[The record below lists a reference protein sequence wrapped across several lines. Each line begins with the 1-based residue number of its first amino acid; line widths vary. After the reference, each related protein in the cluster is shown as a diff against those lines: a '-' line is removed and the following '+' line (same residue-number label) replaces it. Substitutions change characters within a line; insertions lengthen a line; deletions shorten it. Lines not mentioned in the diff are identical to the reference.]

1 MILWICPNGSMG
13 FQIFVSADP
22 GVIAARPQLLMLSN
36 KGRIAIH
43 HRSEAQAY
51 DLSKNGADIPRPT
64 RPIRPARVKTYSKS
78 SKVRSVTAAFR
89 LKVGI
94 EPVSL

>member
-22 GVIAARPQLLMLSN
+22 GVIAARPRLLMLSN
-36 KGRIAIH
+36 KGRIALH

-64 RPIRPARVKTYSKS
+64 MRNSLCWFSGTVNRPSGKPH
-78 SKVRSVTAAFR
+78 
-89 LKVGI
+89 
-94 EPVSL
+94 